1 MTPSRRKIGRRGEE
15 QVARY
20 LTAQGYTILARNWRC
35 TQGELDI
42 VAQGE
47 EALVLVEVRTRRT
60 AALGP
65 PEESVTPAKQAR
77 LRALAEAA
85 VQAWGWQG
93 PWRIDIAAVDM
104 TSGQVSIR
112 WLKDAVEG

>member
-1 MTPSRRKIGRRGEE
+1 VTPSRRKVGKKGEE
-15 QVARY
+15 WVARY
-20 LTAQGYTILARNWRC
+20 LTLQGCTILARNWRC

-42 VAQGE
+42 VARS
-47 EALVLVEVRTRRT
+47 ADTLVLVEVRTRRSE
-60 AALGP
+60 ALGP

-93 PWRIDIAAVDM
+93 PWRIDVAAVDLTGDQM
-104 TSGQVSIR
+104 HIR